1 MSINTGINNLG
12 WFQILA
18 KLCRDF
24 HSFNDASH
32 CKPNKLNLKNDAL
45 KGVINEAIKCV

>member
-1 MSINTGINNLG
+1 MSINAGINNLG
-12 WFQILA
+12 GFQILA

-32 CKPNKLNLKNDAL
+32 HRPNKLKLKNAAL
-45 KGVINEAIKCV
+45 KGAINEAIKCV